1 MRRLILGCSVL
12 MSLLMT
18 TPAQGADAIGVS
30 PASPKTGSKNQVTF
44 AAPAGGTGY
53 TWDLNGDGTFGDAAG
68 QSTTW
73 AYDLPGSVTVRVR
86 YADVSGP
93 QELSKEIV
101 LNGPPAVFV
110 TYPPVPAPGQSVM
123 FVYSPAKSLPD
134 PPQWDLNGDGIFPDA
149 TGTITFHV
157 FPSPDTYVIGLR
169 VSDADEA
176 TSTGT
181 QLVTVKAPDA
191 VAKVT
196 KPTKPRLISPFP
208 IVRITGKVSRRGARI
223 KRFTVQ
229 APFGSTLK
237 VSCRGRGCPFRRSTK
252 TLASTGSTK
261 SPAKTVTIRR
271 LQRRL
276 LYGGA
281 SVKVLVSR
289 PGEIG
294 KYTRF
299 RIRRGKPPQ
308 RSDSCLRPGSTAPVQ
323 CPST

>member
-1 MRRLILGCSVL
+1 MVLIAALLPAAAAAAADFSVAP
-12 MSLLMT
+12 SSVKNGGT
-18 TPAQGADAIGVS
+18 VVNTGATITFEATPSQSTDGWDLDGDGAGD
-30 PASPKTGSKNQVTF
+30 KTGSVVQWRYGTPGPVTVTLYAPDGPVSKQIQVLGPSALF
-44 AAPAGGTGY
+44 VSFPPAPLAGQQVRFVY
-53 TWDLNGDGTFGDAAG
+53 TQHEDVDTIEWDLNADGQFGDVKGAVA
-68 QSTTW
+68 TTTFPT
-73 AYDLPGSVTVRVR
+73 PGTYAVSLRVTNL
-86 YADVSGP
+86 DD
-93 QELSKEIV
+93 
-101 LNGPPAVFV
+101 PPAR
-110 TYPPVPAPGQSVM
+110 S
-123 FVYSPAKSLPD
+123 
-134 PPQWDLNGDGIFPDA
+134 
-149 TGTITFHV
+149 
-157 FPSPDTYVIGLR
+157 
-169 VSDADEA
+169 
-176 TSTGT
+176 TST
-181 QLVTVKAPDA
+181 QLIPVSAAPPLVKLTAT
-191 VAKVT
+191 AKL
-196 KPTKPRLISPFP
+196 RLISPFP

-261 SPAKTVTIRR
+261 SPAKTVMIRR
-271 LQRRL
+271 LQQRL

-299 RIRRGKPPQ
+299 KIRRGKPPQ